1 MEWLTCI
8 KDAIDYM
15 ERNLLTVEGPEEVS
29 KHLHVSTL
37 YLQKGFQIITGCNLG
52 EYIRNRRL
60 YLAALRLADSGE
72 KVIDVALDCGY
83 NTPESFTKAF
93 ARFHGATPSEIRR
106 DRTRIKTFLPLRVHI
121 TVQGGYGMDYTVER
135 LEGFQVIGFSRE
147 FRFDASHREIPEFW
161 DEILEKFCK
170 PNLLAGKAPVSE
182 VERAIYDNH
191 IGDFGICVDDIGKD
205 GRFRYMIAGRYTGG
219 GVPEGMELFDIPAA
233 LWARFKCAGALPA
246 AIQAVNAQI
255 WNEWLPG
262 NSEYELDGGINIE
275 WYSDSEDTHS
285 ADYRSEIWLP
295 VKARE

>member
-1 MEWLTCI
+1 
-8 KDAIDYM
+8 
-15 ERNLLTVEGPEEVS
+15 
-29 KHLHVSTL
+29 
-37 YLQKGFQIITGCNLG
+37 
-52 EYIRNRRL
+52 
-60 YLAALRLADSGE
+60 
-72 KVIDVALDCGY
+72 
-83 NTPESFTKAF
+83 
-93 ARFHGATPSEIRR
+93 
-106 DRTRIKTFLPLRVHI
+106 
-121 TVQGGYGMDYTVER
+121 MDYTVER